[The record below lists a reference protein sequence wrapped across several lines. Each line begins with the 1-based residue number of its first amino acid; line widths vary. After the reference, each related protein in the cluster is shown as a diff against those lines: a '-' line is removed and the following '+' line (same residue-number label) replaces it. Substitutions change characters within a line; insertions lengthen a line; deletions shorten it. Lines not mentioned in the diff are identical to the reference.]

1 MSRRQR
7 KWDKQNGETTTT
19 LHTANNLLPIT
30 PPLTP
35 HPSHPPLCL
44 SLFSLS
50 AGSGRP
56 SGGSRAN
63 GSWNGKSPDA
73 DANLF
78 TKSERT
84 KAREREQRDK
94 DDAESDNRYG
104 FDHHM
109 STDTR
114 TAFLFNVRAATLTE
128 SGGGGGS
135 GAGLSNASHG
145 SFSCL
150 ECFFVCEDGST
161 FKASI
166 QHFPYFYILLAP
178 STSASSTS
186 APAYQSSSSSAASA
200 HSDYLEAESYLMRR
214 YEGLLLSCQPMEVED
229 LSMLNHLSGLK
240 RTYVRLSFRNV
251 PDLMTVRNSLLY
263 IVQQNKKTIERKTA
277 GALVGAGGMEREG
290 RELDSYQLKQ
300 RRKRDEVLDMLVD
313 LREYDVPYITR
324 VQIDLNLRAGC
335 WYDCQLIPSYHPTAT
350 MSLQSPQSSTTYIA
364 HSLTARADL
373 LNPPPL
379 KKLTFDIET
388 TKQKLKFPNAAF
400 DQVMMISCM
409 LDDRGY
415 LIINREFVGEDIV
428 DFEYSPTDDMRGEFE
443 CFNCPNEQSL
453 LSTFFELIQ
462 RHKPLIFITY
472 NGDFFDWPF
481 IDKRAQVYGWSLLD
495 RCNIASNDDTYYGKQ
510 ALHLDC
516 FAWVKRD
523 SYLPQGSQ
531 GLKAVTK
538 AKLKYDPVEMDME
551 RMMTMAMEEP
561 TTLASYSVS
570 DAVSTYYLYMKFVH
584 FFIFSLS
591 TIIPMSPADVLRKGS
606 GTLCE
611 SLLQVE
617 AKHGNI
623 IAPNKQEEEL
633 DRWYGGRLIDS
644 ETYIGGHV
652 ECIES
657 GVFRN
662 DIPVRF
668 KLNVDRLRRLRSGIE
683 KTMRFAIERE
693 YDRPMSECSNWEQVM
708 AEVDTKLSALIVQP
722 SLDCLPLI
730 YHLDVGAMYPNIILT
745 NRLQPMAIVDDSVCA
760 ACVWNVEGDKCQ
772 RRMEWKWKG
781 KFYPATRSEVENIRR
796 SLEYESNVASSN
808 AATVSATAPASF
820 ASSGKSA
827 AAGKASLAPTA
838 AGYNELP
845 ASAQSVM
852 LKSKVK
858 SYSHKVYSKY
868 TVESTESRTAIVCQR
883 ENSFYVDTVRAFRDR
898 RFVYK
903 VKGKEAKR
911 ALDDAV
917 RTNDM
922 TAREQWK
929 DTVLVYDSLQLA
941 HKCILNSFYGYVMRR
956 GARWHSIE
964 MAGIVT
970 NTGAELIKEARE
982 LVDDIGRPLEL
993 DTDGIWCMLP
1003 SSFPDAFTLQWAGGG
1018 SVKWSYPCSLLNESV
1033 AERYSNEQ
1041 YQTLDPLPSSANPS
1055 TLSSSTADATTS
1067 LPITST
1073 STTPRTYTQSSECSI
1088 LFEVDG
1094 PYRAMILPA
1103 AREEGKNIK
1112 KRYAVF
1118 DEDGSIS
1125 ELKGFEIKRRGEL
1138 KLIKVFQ
1145 GGLFERFLDGRT
1157 LEECYEA
1164 VGAVCN
1170 QWLDVLLSRGE
1181 GMEEEDIIDLI
1192 SEQKSMSE
1200 TVEDYGDRRST
1211 SISTARRLAEFL
1223 GAEMLV
1229 DKGLNCKYV
1238 IAAKP
1243 DGAPTSERAIP
1254 TDIFQADEAVK
1265 RKYLRQWL
1273 RDSSMDDFDVRSL
1286 VDWPYYIGR
1295 LSAAIQKIVTIPA
1308 AMQKVANPVERVK
1321 HPEWL
1326 GRRVRERD
1334 DAHKQ
1339 QRIGKFFK
1347 AGDGTAAETGGAD
1360 VMDIEDMLVAVGGAK
1375 KAAGKGR
1382 YTVVKRKM
1390 GTGGQRVA
1398 IELGD
1403 DDDEEAAR
1411 MEAAE
1416 QVDKRRR
1423 SGEEEAD
1430 QEEEGD
1436 MMVVDSVVTEEKTEQ
1451 DNRVEQSS
1459 EQLTDEFSSWLS
1471 TQKQH
1476 WKALRER
1483 RKKSHR
1489 SVFLNPSTTA
1499 ASSNSA
1505 SSQAGPS
1512 ITDGLH
1518 SYLRHS
1524 SASLTS
1530 SAWQIISVL
1539 PDTVP
1544 GYFRFHV
1551 LLHPATLTTVSVKA
1565 DRVWLLNRRQRM
1577 EQDEALKRVERSL
1590 PRGRKAHYLYEV
1602 RVDEREWQ
1610 ERESQYLDGLRT
1622 DQVEGMYET
1631 QVPLLSSII
1640 RDVGCVCSVRA
1651 GARSLT
1657 SGGQPTF
1664 DVTDLVYR
1672 TVGECGY
1679 LQSSSL
1685 YKGYLY
1691 ESHSGGRGGL
1701 GVMCLFFEQ
1710 STEVL
1715 VVVIN
1720 SFGGE
1725 VDTVN
1730 VNKLYRDCYREMA
1743 RAAKQAAANSSGQSL
1758 DTAEAED
1765 EDDLLIPKHSFSLR
1779 HTTTTADAYT
1789 LIRDQL
1795 VRYKQLSSHPTILLT
1810 QVSTPLS
1817 MLYSHLPSLR
1827 TDFPVI
1833 AIPSHS
1839 ADCAYP
1845 PFNWLQFALRHCLTR
1860 YLSCADWYNGML
1872 DLCRY
1877 AHVPI
1882 GCVGGDG
1889 GEVVSGMMDVVMA
1902 RRLKE
1907 AKHVLWSSRG
1917 GGAEVEVGGR
1927 WVEEERAVV
1936 GDEDDAGRA
1945 EVNNGGCYRS
1955 TCYELTLSRMCVNA
1969 ILQSSEIEEESGSV
1983 ERTDEQDVDD
1993 PTAASLAP
2001 AALSASST
2009 SITRTFTIIKQY
2021 VTSLYHDC
2029 VRHQSLHADTFLL
2042 HFHRWLHS
2050 PASTLSDPLLAR
2062 HIQSLMSRLYHSL
2075 IARLSLLGSSII
2087 AASFHRI
2094 VLDTKKT
2101 TRQQAQ
2107 AYIDFILQ
2115 TLRKRPMYAH
2125 LGLHVNRVWSSLL
2138 WMDSYNWSGV
2148 ELMEDESERAYAL
2161 AVVSGVSEDEQRLLG
2176 PSLVSCWH
2184 MSEYL
2189 PPLCQR
2195 GLRAVVERFLL
2206 QPYKHRLLHRQR
2218 EAIRKEY
2225 AEWKDV
2231 GLEREEC
2238 CPSKLL
2244 ELMRVL
2250 EAGLYNLINEF
2261 NSPHLSEQQAA
2272 ALTFPSL
2279 PGSHMRF
2286 SSPSL
2291 EFTKQVCAILS
2302 LDGVTADAARVLREN
2317 LCKVLQV
2324 NAWSSEAQFRQPC
2337 KGVLVRDVVCSYCD
2351 EMRDVDL
2358 TRNNVGDG
2366 RVDDDELVE
2375 EEDDD
2380 GQLVAVRRAA
2390 IPRHVYCESCH
2401 ERYDRRLIE
2410 ERLMRAVRCGLMRYQ
2425 LQDLTC
2431 RVCGSMKEG
2440 YMNRRCECSGEYR
2453 GVKEGGGREER
2464 TKEWRVLAAVCEEYG
2479 FAEAGEMV
2487 AFLLRMDGGGED
2499 GGDENANGDVDEAEA
2514 HAEET
2519 AA

>member
-1 MSRRQR
+1 MTS
-7 KWDKQNGETTTT
+7 
-19 LHTANNLLPIT
+19 
-30 PPLTP
+30 
-35 HPSHPPLCL
+35 SHPPCL
-44 SLFSLS
+44 SLSLLL
-50 AGSGRP
+50 AGSNRA
-56 SGGSRAN
+56 SGGTSRSN
-63 GSWNGKSPDA
+63 GNWNGKSPEA
-73 DANLF
+73 DSTF
-78 TKSERT
+78 ITKSERT
-84 KAREREQRDK
+84 KQREREQRDK
-94 DDAESDNRYG
+94 DDAESDARYG

-109 STDTR
+109 SIDSR
-114 TAFLFNVRAATLTE
+114 TAFLFNVRASTLTE
-128 SGGGGGS
+128 SGS
-135 GAGLSNASHG
+135 GVGVTSNASHG

-178 STSASSTS
+178 STTT
-186 APAYQSSSSSAASA
+186 SSSSAASA

-214 YEGLLLSCQPMEVED
+214 YEGLLLSCQPVEVED
-229 LSMLNHLSGLK
+229 LSLLNHLSGLR
-240 RTYVRLSFRNV
+240 RTYVKLSFRNV
-251 PDLMTVRNSLLY
+251 ADLMTVRNSLLY

-277 GALVGAGGMEREG
+277 GALVGGGSVEREA

-313 LREYDVPYITR
+313 IREYDVPYITR
-324 VQIDLNLRAGC
+324 VQIDLSIRAGC
-335 WYDCQLIPSYHPTAT
+335 WYDCQLIPSFHPTAT

-364 HSLTARADL
+364 HSLTARVDL

-388 TKQKLKFPNAAF
+388 SKQKLKFPNAAF

-409 LDDRGY
+409 VDGAGV
-415 LIINREFVGEDIV
+415 LIVNREFVGEDIV

-443 CFNCPNEQSL
+443 CINCANEQAVL
-453 LSTFFELIQ
+453 AAFFDLIR

-495 RCNIASNDDTYYGKQ
+495 RCNIASFDDTYYGKQ

-561 TTLASYSVS
+561 TALASYSVS

-617 AKHGNI
+617 AKRGNI

-633 DRWYGGRLIDS
+633 DRWYGGRLVDS

-668 KLNVDRLRRLRSGIE
+668 KLNAERLRRLHSGIE
-683 KTMRFAIERE
+683 KTMRFAVEKE
-693 YDRPMSECSNWEQVM
+693 YGRPVSECSNWEQVR
-708 AEVDTKLSALIVQP
+708 AEVETKLSALIAQP

-760 ACVWNVEGDKCQ
+760 ACVWNVEGEKCQ

-781 KFYPATRSEVENIRR
+781 KYYPATRSEVENIRR
-796 SLEYESNVASSN
+796 SLEYESNVAASAST
-808 AATVSATAPASF
+808 ASTPATS
-820 ASSGKSA
+820 ASSSAASPKA
-827 AAGKASLAPTA
+827 AAGGKGVQGVTA

-911 ALDDAV
+911 ALDEAV
-917 RTNDM
+917 RTHDT
-922 TAREQWK
+922 TAREQWS

-982 LVDDIGRPLEL
+982 LIDDIGRPLEL

-1003 SSFPDAFTLQWAGGG
+1003 SSFPDAFTLEWTGGG
-1018 SVKWSYPCSLLNESV
+1018 SAKWSYPCSLLNESV
-1033 AERYSNEQ
+1033 AERYSNSQ
-1041 YQTLDPLPSSANPS
+1041 YQTLDPLS
-1055 TLSSSTADATTS
+1055 TSTDASMTTPTTSDTATT
-1067 LPITST
+1067 LPVTST
-1073 STTPRTYTQSSECSI
+1073 STTPRTYSQSTECSI

-1094 PYRAMILPA
+1094 PYRAMVLPA

-1118 DEDGSIS
+1118 DEDGRIS

-1145 GGLFERFLDGRT
+1145 GGLFERFLDGST
-1157 LEECYEA
+1157 LEECYAA

-1181 GMEEEDIIDLI
+1181 GMEEEDVIDLI

-1321 HPEWL
+1321 HPDWL

-1334 DAHKQ
+1334 EAHKQ
-1339 QRIGKFFK
+1339 MRIGKFFNK
-1347 AGDGTAAETGGAD
+1347 AADDDAAETAAAAAD
-1360 VMDIEDMLVAVGGAK
+1360 VMDIEDVIGMGDGAK
-1375 KAAGKGR
+1375 RAAGKGR

-1390 GTGGQRVA
+1390 GTGGQRVT

-1403 DDDEEAAR
+1403 DDDEVERALVG
-1411 MEAAE
+1411 
-1416 QVDKRRR
+1416 QVDKRMR
-1423 SGEEEAD
+1423 SVEEDEGHN
-1430 QEEEGD
+1430 EEGD
-1436 MMVVDSVVTEEKTEQ
+1436 AVMAVDTAVTEERKEQEQ
-1451 DNRVEQSS
+1451 DS
-1459 EQLTDEFSSWLS
+1459 EQPADEFSSWLS
-1471 TQKQH
+1471 TQKLH

-1483 RKKSHR
+1483 RKKAQR
-1489 SVFLNPSTTA
+1489 SAFLHPSTA
-1499 ASSNSA
+1499 ALSSTSA
-1505 SSQAGPS
+1505 SAPGPS

-1539 PDTVP
+1539 PDVVP

-1551 LLHPATLTTVSVKA
+1551 LLHPATLTMVSVKA

-1610 ERESQYLDGLRT
+1610 ERESQYLDGLRAE
-1622 DQVEGMYET
+1622 QVEGIYET

-1640 RDVGCVCSVRA
+1640 RDVGCVCSVRP

-1664 DVTDLVYR
+1664 DVADLVYR

-1725 VDTVN
+1725 EDAVN
-1730 VNKLYRDCYREMA
+1730 VNKLYRDCYKEMA
-1743 RAAKQAAANSSGQSL
+1743 RAARQAAANSGGQSF
-1758 DTAEAED
+1758 DVEAED
-1765 EDDLLIPKHSFSLR
+1765 DDDMLIPKHSFSVR
-1779 HTTTTADAYT
+1779 RTTSTADAYT
-1789 LIRDQL
+1789 LVREQL
-1795 VRYKQLSSHPTILLT
+1795 HRYKQLSSHPTILLT

-1833 AIPSHS
+1833 AIPAHS

-1882 GCVGGDG
+1882 GCVGGEG
-1889 GEVVSGMMDVVMA
+1889 GEVVSGMMDVVVA

-1927 WVEEERAVV
+1927 WVEEERALV
-1936 GDEDDAGRA
+1936 GDDDDAGRT

-1969 ILQSSEIEEESGSV
+1969 ILQSSEIEEESGRRRANGRAGHRRPDLHLT
-1983 ERTDEQDVDD
+1983 RTYRPLRHLHVHHSHLRHHQAVRHV
-1993 PTAASLAP
+1993 PLPRLYPPPVAARRHIP
-2001 AALSASST
+2001 AAFPSMAAL
-2009 SITRTFTIIKQY
+2009 
-2021 VTSLYHDC
+2021 
-2029 VRHQSLHADTFLL
+2029 VRLHAV
-2042 HFHRWLHS
+2042 R
-2050 PASTLSDPLLAR
+2050 PAAGPTHPVADVAAVPLVDRPAV
-2062 HIQSLMSRLYHSL
+2062 
-2075 IARLSLLGSSII
+2075 
-2087 AASFHRI
+2087 AA
-2094 VLDTKKT
+2094 
-2101 TRQQAQ
+2101 
-2107 AYIDFILQ
+2107 
-2115 TLRKRPMYAH
+2115 
-2125 LGLHVNRVWSSLL
+2125 GLVDR
-2138 WMDSYNWSGV
+2138 G
-2148 ELMEDESERAYAL
+2148 
-2161 AVVSGVSEDEQRLLG
+2161 RLL
-2176 PSLVSCWH
+2176 PSHRDRHEEDDEAAGV
-2184 MSEYL
+2184 
-2189 PPLCQR
+2189 
-2195 GLRAVVERFLL
+2195 GI
-2206 QPYKHRLLHRQR
+2206 HRLH
-2218 EAIRKEY
+2218 
-2225 AEWKDV
+2225 
-2231 GLEREEC
+2231 
-2238 CPSKLL
+2238 
-2244 ELMRVL
+2244 
-2250 EAGLYNLINEF
+2250 
-2261 NSPHLSEQQAA
+2261 
-2272 ALTFPSL
+2272 
-2279 PGSHMRF
+2279 
-2286 SSPSL
+2286 
-2291 EFTKQVCAILS
+2291 
-2302 LDGVTADAARVLREN
+2302 TADAA
-2317 LCKVLQV
+2317 
-2324 NAWSSEAQFRQPC
+2324 
-2337 KGVLVRDVVCSYCD
+2337 
-2351 EMRDVDL
+2351 
-2358 TRNNVGDG
+2358 
-2366 RVDDDELVE
+2366 
-2375 EEDDD
+2375 
-2380 GQLVAVRRAA
+2380 
-2390 IPRHVYCESCH
+2390 
-2401 ERYDRRLIE
+2401 
-2410 ERLMRAVRCGLMRYQ
+2410 
-2425 LQDLTC
+2425 
-2431 RVCGSMKEG
+2431 
-2440 YMNRRCECSGEYR
+2440 
-2453 GVKEGGGREER
+2453 
-2464 TKEWRVLAAVCEEYG
+2464 
-2479 FAEAGEMV
+2479 
-2487 AFLLRMDGGGED
+2487 
-2499 GGDENANGDVDEAEA
+2499 
-2514 HAEET
+2514 
-2519 AA
+2519 

>member
-1 MSRRQR
+1 M
-7 KWDKQNGETTTT
+7 
-19 LHTANNLLPIT
+19 
-30 PPLTP
+30 
-35 HPSHPPLCL
+35 
-44 SLFSLS
+44 S
-50 AGSGRP
+50 AGPGRSSGASSR
-56 SGGSRAN
+56 GS
-63 GSWNGKSPDA
+63 GSWNGKSPDT
-73 DANLF
+73 DSTF
-78 TKSERT
+78 VTKTDRT

-94 DDAESDNRYG
+94 DDAESDSRYG

-109 STDTR
+109 SVEPR
-114 TAFLFNVRAATLTE
+114 TAFLFNVRAGTLTE
-128 SGGGGGS
+128 SGGGAVAGSSGSGGS
-135 GAGLSNASHG
+135 SATHG

-166 QHFPYFYILLAP
+166 QHFPYFYLLLGASAA
-178 STSASSTS
+178 STSA
-186 APAYQSSSSSAASA
+186 YSSAAASASAA
-200 HSDYLEAESYLMRR
+200 HSDYLEAESYLLRR
-214 YEGLLLSCQPMEVED
+214 YEGLLLSCQPVEVED
-229 LSMLNHLSGLK
+229 LSQLNHLSGLK
-240 RTYVRLSFRNV
+240 RTYVKLSFRNV
-251 PDLMTVRNSLLY
+251 ADLMSVRNSLLY
-263 IVQQNKKTIERKTA
+263 VVQQNKKSIERRTA
-277 GALVGAGGMEREG
+277 GALVGSASGGQQSG

-313 LREYDVPYITR
+313 IREYDVPYITR
-324 VQIDLNLRAGC
+324 VQIDLELRAGC
-335 WYDCQLIPSYHPTAT
+335 WYDCALIPSFHPTAA
-350 MSLQSPQSSTTYIA
+350 MSLQAQQSSTTYTA
-364 HSLTARADL
+364 HSLTPRPEL
-373 LNPPPL
+373 LNPPLL

-400 DQVMMISCM
+400 DQVMMVSLMI
-409 LDDRGY
+409 DARGLL
-415 LIINREFVGEDIV
+415 LINEEFVGGGVEDFDYV
-428 DFEYSPTDDMRGEFE
+428 PAPDMPGSFEVEYY
-443 CFNCPNEQSL
+443 PNEERVLQR
-453 LSTFFELIQ
+453 FFELI
-462 RHKPLIFITY
+462 RHERPLIYITY

-481 IDKRAQVYGWSLLD
+481 IDKRAAVYGLSLLD
-495 RCNIASNDDTYYGKQ
+495 VGIANNEETYFGKQ

-516 FAWVKRD
+516 FPWVKRD

-531 GLKAVTK
+531 GLKAV
-538 AKLKYDPVEMDME
+538 AKVKLGYNPTEQDME
-551 RMMTMAMEEP
+551 TMMATARDEP
-561 TTLASYSVS
+561 HKLAAYSVS
-570 DAVSTYYLYMKFVH
+570 DAVATYYLYMKFVH

-591 TIIPMSPADVLRKGS
+591 TIIPMSPSDVLRKGS

-617 AKHGNI
+617 ARRGGI

-633 DRWYGGRLIDS
+633 DRWYAGRLVDS

-657 GVFRN
+657 GVFRS
-662 DIPVRF
+662 DIPVHFR
-668 KLNVDRLRRLRSGIE
+668 LNDERLRRLRSGVE
-683 KTMRFAIERE
+683 KTMRFAVEKE
-693 YDRPMSECSNWEQVM
+693 YGRPVSECSNWDSVRADVES
-708 AEVDTKLSALIVQP
+708 KLDALIAQP

-745 NRLQPMAIVDDSVCA
+745 NRLQPMAVVDDSVCA

-781 KFYPATRSEVENIRR
+781 KYYPATRSEVENIRR
-796 SLEYESNVASSN
+796 SLEYESNVA
-808 AATVSATAPASF
+808 AS
-820 ASSGKSA
+820 SA
-827 AAGKASLAPTA
+827 AAASSSSPSAPYEAKSHYSSRYQRSGSSKASQGAVPAA

-845 ASAQSVM
+845 APAQSVL

-911 ALDDAV
+911 ALEDAV
-917 RTNDM
+917 HRHDTSG
-922 TAREQWK
+922 REQWS

-970 NTGAELIKEARE
+970 NTGAELIKEATE
-982 LVDDIGRPLEL
+982 LVYDIGRPLEL

-1003 SSFPDAFTLQWAGGG
+1003 TSFPDSIRLEWAGGG
-1018 SVKWSYPCSLLNESV
+1018 SEKWSYPCSLLNESV
-1033 AERYSNEQ
+1033 AERYTNPQ
-1041 YQTLDPLPSSANPS
+1041 YQTLDAKPVPTDSSASSFLASDAAAPPS
-1055 TLSSSTADATTS
+1055 
-1067 LPITST
+1067 
-1073 STTPRTYTQSSECSI
+1073 YTQSSECSI

-1118 DEDGSIS
+1118 GHDNAIS

-1138 KLIKVFQ
+1138 KLIKVLQ
-1145 GGLFERFLDGRT
+1145 EELFNDKKFLEGST
-1157 LEECYEA
+1157 LEECYAA
-1164 VGAVCN
+1164 VGGVCN
-1170 QWLDVLLSRGE
+1170 HWLSFLESKGVDH
-1181 GMEEEDIIDLI
+1181 EEDFVIELI

-1223 GAEMLV
+1223 GAEMLL
-1229 DKGLNCKYV
+1229 DKGLNCKYI

-1243 DGAPTSERAIP
+1243 EGAPTSERAIP

-1265 RKYLRQWL
+1265 KRYLRQWL
-1273 RDSSMDDFDVRSL
+1273 KDPSVEDFSVQAL
-1286 VDWPYYIGR
+1286 VDWNYYTER

-1308 AMQKVANPVERVK
+1308 ALQKVANPVERIK
-1321 HPEWL
+1321 HPDWL

-1334 DAHKQ
+1334 EAHKQ
-1339 QRIGKFFK
+1339 MKMSKFFS
-1347 AGDGTAAETGGAD
+1347 ASTPPDGSGVGGGGGD
-1360 VMDIEDMLVAVGGAK
+1360 VMDIEDMLGSGDAAK

-1390 GTGGQRVA
+1390 GTGGQRVT

-1403 DDDEEAAR
+1403 EDDDMGSDAA
-1411 MEAAE
+1411 A
-1416 QVDKRRR
+1416 QLLDKRAR
-1423 SGEEEAD
+1423 SAEEQKEGEAD
-1430 QEEEGD
+1430 D
-1436 MMVVDSVVTEEKTEQ
+1436 MMVVDSAVAEERKEEEQ
-1451 DNRVEQSS
+1451 D
-1459 EQLTDEFSSWLS
+1459 EFGSWLS

-1476 WKALRER
+1476 WKTLRER
-1483 RKKSHR
+1483 RKKSQR
-1489 SVFLNPSTTA
+1489 SAFLHPAAALTASTSAAASNPSI
-1499 ASSNSA
+1499 N
-1505 SSQAGPS
+1505 
-1512 ITDGLH
+1512 DGLH

-1539 PDTVP
+1539 PDAVP

-1551 LLHPATLTTVSVKA
+1551 LLHPATLTSVSVKA
-1565 DRVWLLNRRQRM
+1565 DRVWLLNRRARM
-1577 EQDEALKRVERSL
+1577 EADEALKRVERAL

-1602 RVDEREWQ
+1602 RVDEREWK
-1610 ERESQYLDGLRT
+1610 EREHQYLDGLAAGE
-1622 DQVEGMYET
+1622 VEGMYET
-1631 QVPLLSSII
+1631 QVPLLASII
-1640 RDVGCVCSVRA
+1640 RDVGCVCTVRP

-1664 DVTDLVYR
+1664 DAADLVYR
-1672 TVGECGY
+1672 TVAECGY
-1679 LQSSSL
+1679 LHSTSL

-1715 VVVIN
+1715 IVTVN
-1720 SFGGE
+1720 AFGGE
-1725 VDTVN
+1725 VDAVN

-1743 RAAKQAAANSSGQSL
+1743 RAAKQA
-1758 DTAEAED
+1758 TADGGAKADD
-1765 EDDLLIPKHSFSLR
+1765 EEDLLIPKHSFSLR
-1779 HTTTTADAYT
+1779 HTTSTVDAYA
-1789 LIRDQL
+1789 LIREQL
-1795 VRYKQLSSHPTILLT
+1795 HRYKQLSAHPTLLLT

-1817 MLYSHLPSLR
+1817 LLHSHLPSLR

-1872 DLCRY
+1872 ELCRY

-1882 GCVGGDG
+1882 GCVGGEG
-1889 GEVVSGMMDVVMA
+1889 GEVVSGLMDVVVA

-1927 WVEEERAVV
+1927 WVEEERALV
-1936 GDEDDAGRA
+1936 GDDDDAGRT
-1945 EVNNGGCYRS
+1945 EVNNAGCYRS

-1993 PTAASLAP
+1993 PTSTSLAP
-2001 AALSASST
+2001 TTSLTAST
-2009 SITRTFTIIKQY
+2009 SIARTFAIVKAY

-2029 VRHQSLHADTFLL
+2029 MRNSSLHADTFLL

-2050 PASTLSDPLLAR
+2050 PASTLCDPLLAR
-2062 HIQSLMSRLYHSL
+2062 HIHSLMSRLYHSL
-2075 IARLSLLGSSII
+2075 LARLALLGSHII
-2087 AASFHRI
+2087 AASFHRLVI
-2094 VLDTKKT
+2094 DTRKT
-2101 TRQQAQ
+2101 SRVQAQ
-2107 AYIDFILQ
+2107 AYVDFILA

-2125 LGLHVNRVWSSLL
+2125 LGLHATRVWSGLL
-2138 WMDSYNWSGV
+2138 WMDSYNWSGL
-2148 ELMEDESERAYAL
+2148 ELMDDDSEQAYAVSI
-2161 AVVSGVSEDEQRLLG
+2161 ASGVSEEEQRLLG

-2206 QPYKHRLLHRQR
+2206 QPYKHRLLHRHR
-2218 EAIRKEY
+2218 EAAMKE
-2225 AEWKDV
+2225 AGEWKDV
-2231 GLEREEC
+2231 GVEREEC
-2238 CPSKLL
+2238 CSARLL

-2250 EAGLYNLINEF
+2250 ESGLYSLINEF
-2261 NSPHLSEQQAA
+2261 NSPQLSEQQAA
-2272 ALTFPSL
+2272 ALAFPSL
-2279 PGSHMRF
+2279 PGSPMRF

-2302 LDGVTADAARVLREN
+2302 LDSVTADAARVLREN
-2317 LCKVLQV
+2317 ICKVLQV
-2324 NAWSSEAQFRQPC
+2324 NAWSEAAQFRQPSR
-2337 KGVLVRDVVCSYCD
+2337 GVLVRDCVCAYCD

-2358 TRNNVGDG
+2358 TRNNTGDQ

-2380 GQLVAVRRAA
+2380 GQIVTVRRAA
-2390 IPRHVYCESCH
+2390 SPRSVYCESCH

-2464 TKEWRVLAAVCEEYG
+2464 AREWRVLAAVCEEYG
-2479 FAEAGEMV
+2479 YVEAGEMV
-2487 AFLLRMDGGGED
+2487 TFLLRMDGGADAQESIEAD
-2499 GGDENANGDVDEAEA
+2499 ADEANAEA
-2514 HAEET
+2514 QE
-2519 AA
+2519 AAV